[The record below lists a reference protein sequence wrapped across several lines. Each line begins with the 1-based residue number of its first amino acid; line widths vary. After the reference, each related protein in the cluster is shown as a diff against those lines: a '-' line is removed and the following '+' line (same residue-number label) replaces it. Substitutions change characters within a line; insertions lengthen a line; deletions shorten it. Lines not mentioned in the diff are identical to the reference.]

1 MFKKLTDIFSIAKKA
16 ARAIFGKVNPW
27 YSKPNITP
35 DFKKSKNTLQ
45 RPTKAETKKPKI
57 ITESQKIPDIASSPT
72 KKITPPPQTEATSDV
87 SDIVSSISEALE
99 SEYQKLLK
107 DVIYERE
114 LEKVEAEAKEEQL
127 AKEVIDNLIDIVRSM
142 DEEGYTP
149 SSPHA
154 WSISPEKAPNS
165 GGAGRMKE
173 ESGNVIIDT
182 IRQAVADTDAIT
194 VARSLE
200 QYWDGILY
208 HIERLEYAIYD
219 AEYRRRGGG
228 RAAYEAGLLKL
239 KGMLTIGSDDPVQ
252 GKNVNG

>member
-1 MFKKLTDIFSIAKKA
+1 MFKKLTDIFSIARKA
-16 ARAIFGKVNPW
+16 VKAVIGKVL
-27 YSKPNITP
+27 KTP
-35 DFKKSKNTLQ
+35 KM
-45 RPTKAETKKPKI
+45 PTAPAPAPKV
-57 ITESQKIPDIASSPT
+57 EEKKIPVLPEIEIEAS
-72 KKITPPPQTEATSDV
+72 Q
-87 SDIVSSISEALE
+87 
-99 SEYQKLLK
+99 
-107 DVIYERE
+107 ERE
-114 LEKVEAEAKEEQL
+114 PGESTEERL
-127 AKEVIDNLIDIVRSM
+127 ASEVIENLIDIVRSM

-154 WSISPEKAPNS
+154 WSINPEKSPNS

-173 ESGNVIIDT
+173 ESGNIIIDT

-228 RAAYEAGLLKL
+228 RGAYEAGLLKL
-239 KGMLTIGSDDPVQ
+239 KGILTIGSDEPVQ